1 MFGGKEG
8 IMLEIAKKY
17 IPLVGRILLSAIFVQ
32 AGISKI
38 FNWEA
43 TAGYMQAQG
52 MPLVP
57 LFLLGAIGV
66 EIAGGLSVLI
76 GFFARLGALA
86 LFLFL
91 VPTTLIFHAFWAV
104 PEAHQQIQMVMFMKN
119 LAIMGG
125 LLMVVAYGAG
135 PFSFD
140 KRKS

>member
-1 MFGGKEG
+1 MFEKTQ
-8 IMLEIAKKY
+8 KY
-17 IPLVGRILLSAIFVQ
+17 APLAGRILLSAIFIQ

-43 TAGYMQAQG
+43 TAGYMQSQG

-57 LFLLGAIGV
+57 LFLLGALGV
-66 EIAGGLSVLI
+66 EILGGLSVLV

-91 VPTTLIFHAFWAV
+91 IPTTLIFHAFWAV
-104 PEAHQQIQMVMFMKN
+104 PEAHQHIQMIMFMKN

-125 LLMVVAYGAG
+125 LLMVVAFGAG
-135 PFSFD
+135 PVSLD
-140 KRKS
+140 QRRG

>member
-1 MFGGKEG
+1 MFENVQ
-8 IMLEIAKKY
+8 KY
-17 IPLVGRILLSAIFVQ
+17 IPMAGRILLTGIFISSGV
-32 AGISKI
+32 SKI

-66 EIAGGLSVLI
+66 EIAGGLSVLV

-86 LFLFL
+86 LFAFL
-91 VPTTLIFHAFWAV
+91 IPTTLIFHAFWAV
-104 PEAHQQIQMVMFMKN
+104 PEAHQQIQMIMFMKN

-125 LLMVVAYGAG
+125 LLMVAAFG
-135 PFSFD
+135 PGPVSFD
-140 KRKS
+140 RRKG